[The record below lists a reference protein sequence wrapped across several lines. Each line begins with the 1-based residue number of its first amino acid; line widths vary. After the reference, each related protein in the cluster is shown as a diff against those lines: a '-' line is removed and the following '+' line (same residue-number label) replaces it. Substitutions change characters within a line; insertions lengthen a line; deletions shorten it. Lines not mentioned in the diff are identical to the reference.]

1 MNTTS
6 PFSFPPMIQNLLE
19 SLEPPIW
26 MVDEVHNR
34 IVLLLNHVLMQEPQA
49 QDRVRRQQGKS
60 ARLRWGRFE
69 MTLSA
74 SPAGLLERTSLLG
87 TEAAVAAAPD
97 LTISLTQTALP
108 QLLQTLAR
116 GDKPTVNIEGDVQL
130 AAEVA
135 WLADNL
141 RWDLEEDLSR
151 VLGDVPAHTLVA
163 AARTALTGL
172 REFVRRVASK
182 GMPGDRNPAP

>member
-1 MNTTS
+1 
-6 PFSFPPMIQNLLE
+6 MIQNLLE

-49 QDRVRRQQGKS
+49 QVRVRRQQGKS

-69 MTLSA
+69 MTLKA
-74 SPAGLLERTSLLG
+74 SPAGLLERSSLLHA
-87 TEAAVAAAPD
+87 EPAAAAAPD
-97 LTISLTQTALP
+97 LTINLTQTALP
-108 QLLQTLAR
+108 KLLQTLAR
-116 GDKPTVNIEGDVQL
+116 GDKPAVNIEGDVQL

-163 AARTALTGL
+163 AGKTALTGL
-172 REFVRRVASK
+172 REFVRRLAPN
-182 GMPGDRNPAP
+182 GTPGDRNAAP